1 MGREYHKYLVNA
13 GDGSNEGMGICYE
26 AAYIS
31 IHGGYLKLKDKNFKL
46 IKEFEV
52 HDDFGLNDY
61 PCCELGVKLIKADE
75 KEVCDE

>member
-31 IHGGYLKLKDKNFKL
+31 IHGGYLKL
-46 IKEFEV
+46 
-52 HDDFGLNDY
+52 G
-61 PCCELGVKLIKADE
+61 
-75 KEVCDE
+75 